1 MRITGIS
8 RITGIR
14 VTCIPWIACYRVTIS
29 VSIKSTHFPIVYVLE
44 YMILILI
51 LQYFIWNRLI
61 SITILA
67 LIMIMLSNF
76 IEKRIHNSL
85 TCLKFVVA
93 SNSID
98 VYCWWLKSH
107 SNSFQSQD
115 DTNNNKSTRHWALI
129 TYFLLPRFKGKQMR
143 FFIICA
149 TTLDF
154 ILCQD

>member
-1 MRITGIS
+1 MHTLDSMLPGNN
-8 RITGIR
+8 IR
-14 VTCIPWIACYRVTIS
+14 VHKIHTFSNCICPRIYETDFNLTIFHLKS
-29 VSIKSTHFPIVYVLE
+29 VF
-44 YMILILI
+44 
-51 LQYFIWNRLI
+51 

-67 LIMIMLSNF
+67 LIIIMLSNF
-76 IEKRIHNSL
+76 IEKRIYNSL